1 MCVYGSLWAFADTR
15 VGAPVLEAAHHPDFF
30 FIFIIIIVI
39 SGCVVWG
46 FQTLILFFST
56 DDSLREF
63 SSFLKNLEDQRELMV
78 RTTSQNLPGSQ
89 EKKSVSVSVCLL
101 PKACSEP
108 SHWPFHSCSP
118 CVTPC
123 FIPQPRRSTFPLTF
137 SIKSAAQSSFLVNGE
152 VILVLRRAV
161 AVV

>member
-1 MCVYGSLWAFADTR
+1 MGLYGHLLTPGLVHLFWKRLIIPIFFLFLSLLLLFQVVLCEATNFDFVLFHRWLFAR
-15 VGAPVLEAAHHPDFF
+15 VF
-30 FIFIIIIVI
+30 
-39 SGCVVWG
+39 
-46 FQTLILFFST
+46 LIPQEPGRPKRVDGENNQSEPAWKP
-56 DDSLREF
+56 RK
-63 SSFLKNLEDQRELMV
+63 KNLCL
-78 RTTSQNLPGSQ
+78 
-89 EKKSVSVSVCLL
+89 SVCLL

-108 SHWPFHSCSP
+108 YNWPFHSCSQ

>member
-1 MCVYGSLWAFADTR
+1 MGLYGHLLTPGLVHRLWKRLIIRF
-15 VGAPVLEAAHHPDFF
+15 LF
-30 FIFIIIIVI
+30 FIFL
-39 SGCVVWG
+39 SLLLLFQVVLCEATNFDFVPFHRWL
-46 FQTLILFFST
+46 FARVFLI
-56 DDSLREF
+56 
-63 SSFLKNLEDQRELMV
+63 
-78 RTTSQNLPGSQ
+78 PQ
-89 EKKSVSVSVCLL
+89 EPRRPKRVDGENNQSEPAWKPRKKPVSVCLL

-108 SHWPFHSCSP
+108 YNWPFHSCSP

-123 FIPQPRRSTFPLTF
+123 FIPQPCRSTFPLTF